1 MVKRIIAVLLI
12 EVLAFGILMT
22 AGSIG
27 VRTVQYMT
35 RQNFTIG
42 NAVEWAWDDYVDMAK
57 KVIGT
62 TENNG
67 TREIH
72 IVVEDVKYLL
82 KH

>member
-22 AGSIG
+22 AGGIG

-42 NAVEWAWDDYVDMAK
+42 NAVEWAWDDYANMVE